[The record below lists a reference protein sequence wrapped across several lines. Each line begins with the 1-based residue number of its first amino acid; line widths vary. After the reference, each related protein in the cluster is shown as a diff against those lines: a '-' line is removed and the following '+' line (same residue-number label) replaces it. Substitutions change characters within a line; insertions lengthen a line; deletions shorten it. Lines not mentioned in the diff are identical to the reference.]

1 MHTDKGK
8 TCVCDICGFKTSE
21 KMYLA
26 RHMKKHQE
34 KKFLCSNCEFSSVRK
49 IQLEYHID
57 NVHQGNLLRGIVNW
71 SDLWSRSVKRTWV
84 TVSVAILL

>member
-57 NVHQGNLLRGIVNW
+57 NVHQGNLLSRVW
-71 SDLWSRSVKRTWV
+71 LELWSRSVGWTWT
-84 TVSVAILL
+84 TVLLTAL

>member
-1 MHTDKGK
+1 MVRMHTDKGK

-71 SDLWSRSVKRTWV
+71 SGVARTV
-84 TVSVAILL
+84 V